1 MYITNLQRG
10 DGFGGQFLNLIRA
23 IVFTEVNGHIFV
35 DTGINS
41 MTIQDADQDPT
52 YFSKIINY
60 MNVNKFYLTP
70 GDLPAGTQ
78 IHSLPNVIDFYHLY
92 VNEFLKMENSDS
104 FRRYKKIFLHD
115 KTSPHDNNFY
125 NVAIHIRR
133 TEKYQLVINGISTAN
148 PDFSDS
154 YYSKFCEKIRNE
166 YKGNKP
172 LRFHIYSLGKED
184 DFSFLKGNDIVFH
197 LNEDLIQTHL
207 GFIFADIL
215 LISHSC
221 LSYSAAFFS
230 KGTIYYRNWNH
241 LHLGLPSW
249 IRYD

>member
-1 MYITNLQRG
+1 MYITNPQRN

-23 IVFTEVNGHIFV
+23 IVFTEVNGHTFV

-52 YFSKIINY
+52 YFSKLMNY

-78 IHSLPNVIDFYHLY
+78 IHSLPNVIDFYTLY

-104 FRRYKKIFLHD
+104 FRRYKKIFLYD
-115 KTSPHDNNFY
+115 KTSPYNNSFY

-133 TEKYQLVINGISTAN
+133 TEKYQFTPY

-154 YYSKFCEKIRNE
+154 YYSEFCEKIRNE
-166 YKGNKP
+166 YKGPKP
-172 LRFHIYSLGKED
+172 LQFHIYSLGKED
-184 DFSFLKGNDIVFH
+184 DFSFLKGNDILFH

-221 LSYSAAFFS
+221 LSYTAAFFS
-230 KGTIYYRNWNH
+230 NGIIYYRIWNH
-241 LHLGLPSW
+241 LHLGRPSW

>member
-1 MYITNLQRG
+1 MTIPQRA

-23 IVFTEVNGHIFV
+23 IVFVEVNGHTYV

-41 MTIQDADQDPT
+41 MTIQDADKDST

-60 MNVNKFYLTP
+60 MNINKFYLTP
-70 GDLPAGTQ
+70 DDLPAGTQ
-78 IHSLPNVIDFYHLY
+78 IHSLPNVIDFYHYY
-92 VNEFLKMENSDS
+92 VNDFLKMENSDP
-104 FRRYKKIFLHD
+104 FRRYSKIFLHD

-133 TEKYQLVINGISTAN
+133 TEKYQTSDY

-154 YYSKFCEKIRNE
+154 YYSEFCTKIRNE
-166 YKGNKP
+166 YKESKP
-172 LRFHIYSLGKED
+172 LRFHIYSLGKEE

-197 LNEDLIQTHL
+197 LNEDLIQSHL
-207 GFIFADIL
+207 GFIFADVL

>member
-1 MYITNLQRG
+1 MYITYPQRG

-23 IVFTEVNGHIFV
+23 IVFIEVNGHTFV
-35 DTGINS
+35 NTGINS

-52 YFSKIINY
+52 YFSKLINY

-70 GDLPAGTQ
+70 DDLSAGAEIQ
-78 IHSLPNVIDFYHLY
+78 SLPNTVDFYHHY
-92 VNEFLKMENSDS
+92 VHDFLKMENSDS
-104 FRRYKKIFLHD
+104 FKKYRKIFLHD
-115 KTSPHDNNFY
+115 KTSPHNNNFY

-133 TEKYQLVINGISTAN
+133 TEKYQTSDN
-148 PDFSDS
+148 PSFSDS
-154 YYSKFCEKIRNE
+154 YYIDFCTKIRNE
-166 YKGNKP
+166 YKGIKP

-184 DFSFLKGNDIVFH
+184 EFSFLKGNDIIFH
-197 LNEDLIQTHL
+197 LNEDLIQSHL

-221 LSYSAAFFS
+221 LSYTAAFFS
-230 KGTIYYRNWNH
+230 KGIIYYRIWNH

>member
-1 MYITNLQRG
+1 MTIPQRG

-23 IVFTEVNGHIFV
+23 IVFVEVNGHTYV
-35 DTGINS
+35 YTGIDS
-41 MTIQDADQDPT
+41 MTIQDADKDPT

-60 MNVNKFYLTP
+60 MNINKFYLTP
-70 GDLPAGTQ
+70 DDLPAGAQ
-78 IHSLPNVIDFYHLY
+78 IHCLPNVIDFYHSY
-92 VNEFLKMENSDS
+92 VHDFFKMENSDS
-104 FRRYKKIFLHD
+104 FRRYSKIFLHD

-133 TEKYQLVINGISTAN
+133 TEKYQTSDY

-154 YYSKFCEKIRNE
+154 YYIDFCTKIRNE
-166 YKGNKP
+166 YKESKP

-197 LNEDLIQTHL
+197 LNEDLIQSHL
-207 GFIFADIL
+207 GFIFADVL